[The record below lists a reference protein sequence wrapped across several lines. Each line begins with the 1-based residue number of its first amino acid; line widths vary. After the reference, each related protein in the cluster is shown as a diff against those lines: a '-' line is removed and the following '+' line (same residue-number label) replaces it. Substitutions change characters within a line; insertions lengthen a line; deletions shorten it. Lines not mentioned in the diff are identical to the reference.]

1 MLHSNWWTKLLEL
14 PQREILVWYSEKKSL
29 KCLVLSVSI
38 MTPKLFA
45 QPGWAGSGVRT
56 KRPVSC
62 AVSGRR
68 DFNVILR
75 TNFVKQCHVV

>member
-1 MLHSNWWTKLLEL
+1 MLHSNWQTQLLEM
-14 PQREILVWYSEKKSL
+14 PQREILVCDSEKKTL

-45 QPGWAGSGVRT
+45 EPGWAGSGVRT

-62 AVSGRR
+62 VWQER
-68 DFNVILR
+68 L
-75 TNFVKQCHVV
+75 